1 MKEFKVPTTAEEKS
15 AFRKARGQGLV
26 VVNTGGGKGK
36 TTAALGTAIRAA
48 GYGLN
53 VAIIQFIKGSWFYGE
68 LEALKKFPNIKLI
81 QAGKGFIGIIDDKL
95 PLQEHQ
101 KVARE
106 AWELTEKIVKSGKY
120 DLVVLDE
127 LNYAVHYKLVP
138 AAEVVRLI
146 EVRPRH
152 VDLVITGN
160 FAKTEIIEVADTVTE
175 MKEIKHAF
183 QSGKKAKRG
192 VDF

>member
-1 MKEFKVPTTAEEKS
+1 MVAFKVPKTKEDS
-15 AFRKARGQGLV
+15 QAFRKARGSGLV

-36 TTAALGTAIRAA
+36 TTAALGTAIRAV
-48 GYGLN
+48 GYGLK

-95 PLQEHQ
+95 PLEEHQ
-101 KVARE
+101 KAASE
-106 AWELTEKIVKSGKY
+106 AWELVKKTVMSGDY
-120 DLVVLDE
+120 DLVVIDE

-138 AAEVVRLI
+138 VAEVVELI
-146 EVRPRH
+146 EVRPSH
-152 VDLVITGN
+152 VDLIITGN
-160 FAKTEIIEVADTVTE
+160 FVKPEIVKLADTVTE

-183 QSGKKAKRG
+183 HSGKKAKRG
-192 VDF
+192 IDY

>member
-1 MKEFKVPTTAEEKS
+1 M
-15 AFRKARGQGLV
+15 

-36 TTAALGTAIRAA
+36 TTAALGTAVRAA
-48 GYGLN
+48 GYGLK

-68 LEALKKFPNIKLI
+68 LEALKKCPNIKLI

-101 KVARE
+101 KAAQE
-106 AWELTEKIVKSGKY
+106 AWELTKKIVNSGKY
-120 DLVVLDE
+120 DVVVIDE

-138 AAEVVRLI
+138 VAEVVKLI
-146 EVRPRH
+146 KDKPTH

-160 FAKTEIIEVADTVTE
+160 FAKKAVVEAADTVTE
-175 MKEIKHAF
+175 MKEVKHAF
-183 QSGKKAKRG
+183 QKGLKAKRG

>member
-1 MKEFKVPTTAEEKS
+1 MGFFKLPKTKS
-15 AFRKARGQGLV
+15 EIEAFRKARGSGLV

-48 GYGLN
+48 GYGLQ

-81 QAGKGFIGIIDDKL
+81 QAGRGFIGIIDDKL
-95 PLQEHQ
+95 PLEEHQ
-101 KVARE
+101 KAATT
-106 AWELTEKIVKSGKY
+106 AWQLVKTTVMSGDY
-120 DLVVLDE
+120 DLVVIDE
-127 LNYAVHYKLVP
+127 LNYAIHYKLVP
-138 AAEVVRLI
+138 VREVIELI

-152 VDLVITGN
+152 VDLIITGN
-160 FAKTEIIEVADTVTE
+160 FVKPEIVKLADTVTE

-183 QSGKKAKRG
+183 QKGIKAKRG